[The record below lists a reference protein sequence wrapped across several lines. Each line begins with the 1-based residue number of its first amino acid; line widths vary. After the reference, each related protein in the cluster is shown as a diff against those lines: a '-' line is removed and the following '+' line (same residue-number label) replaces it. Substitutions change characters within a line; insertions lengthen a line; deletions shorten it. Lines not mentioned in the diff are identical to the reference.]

1 MKLIKTIHTHSVY
14 LSDLIREINK
24 LNDINISKNREII
37 INDILCFIVDDII
50 KATLDIPD
58 DITIANVVD
67 IIKNIID
74 TINLSLHELD
84 LIVKYM
90 NLIRNELIEVVILEC
105 ITPNTTIYTNYMIN
119 ELITINLYD
128 IYPIKG
134 IVDDKYREITS

>member
-14 LSDLIREINK
+14 LSDLIIEINK
-24 LNDINISKNREII
+24 LNNINISKNREII
-37 INDILCFIVDDII
+37 VNDILCFIVDDII

-58 DITIANVVD
+58 DITIANIVD
-67 IIKNIID
+67 IIKNTID
-74 TINLSLHELD
+74 TINLSLHELE

-128 IYPIKG
+128 IHPIKG
-134 IVDDKYREITS
+134 IVDDKYREVTT